1 MGEIR
6 LSALISDGMVLQRET
21 ENFIWGYA
29 TPGRDISL
37 FLGAYQT
44 AARVGEDGYFKLY
57 LPQMQ
62 AGGPWEIRLSD
73 GEDSITIRDIL
84 FGDVFLLGGQSNM
97 ELPVVR
103 VMERFGEEIKTT
115 AKQEI
120 RMFEVP
126 KEYAFGERR
135 AEIENGQWMKAAG
148 DELLLFSAAG
158 YFAANELYE
167 REHVPIG
174 LLQTAVGGTPVKAWC
189 CEETVRKLG
198 HDVADLAECKQ
209 EGYPKQV
216 ELAEAQRAELWWEEA
231 LAGCDKRS
239 GTIELPGFFSGTA
252 LKGFC
257 GALKLRKIITLPE
270 DTDWGN
276 ADATLYLG
284 ALIDADFAYIN
295 GKKVGETAYRY
306 PPRIYEIPKGALHA
320 GENEIEVKMLVFN
333 GEGGFMPGK
342 EYEICYN
349 DNGKKKVSL
358 NGLWEYEI
366 IKEMPELPETTFFQY
381 KAAGLYQGMLY
392 PLRNWRIKGC
402 FFYQG
407 ESNTGRPETYEE
419 EFTAM
424 IADWRAL
431 WEQTKLP
438 FLFVQLAGFADG
450 KEQTDGTDWAR
461 LREEQRLTAEHV
473 ERTMMVQ
480 AYDLGEYNDLHPT
493 DKKSVG
499 KRIALA
505 AEKLIYGKNVVCQ
518 GASVWEVNRVPGKVQ
533 VVFEPEETVLHIAQK
548 ENGKKSVCGFTWIK
562 EDGGR
567 VEASAELTGNA
578 TVEVKLP
585 GETSYIGMSYA
596 WNDCP
601 LEANLY
607 NEAGLPVVP
616 FEIRF

>member
-6 LSALISDGMVLQRET
+6 LSALIGDGMVLQRET

-62 AGGPWEIRLSD
+62 AGGPWEIRISD

-97 ELPVVR
+97 ELPVAR
-103 VMERFGEEIKTT
+103 VMERFGDEIKNTV
-115 AKQEI
+115 KRDI

-126 KEYAFGERR
+126 KEYAFGEKR
-135 AEIENGQWMKAAG
+135 AEIEKGQWIKAAG

-189 CEETVRKLG
+189 CEETVKKLG
-198 HDVADLAECKQ
+198 YDVEDLAECKQ

-216 ELAEAQRAELWWEEA
+216 EQAEAKRAEMWWEEA
-231 LAGCDKRS
+231 LAGNDKRS
-239 GTIELPGFFSGTA
+239 GTIELPGFFRETA

-257 GALKLRKIITLPE
+257 GALTLRKKIVLPE
-270 DTDWGN
+270 DIDWMK

-306 PPRIYEIPKGALHA
+306 PPRIYEIPKDTLHA

-342 EYEICYN
+342 EYEICYS
-349 DNGKKKVSL
+349 DSGRKKVSL
-358 NGLWEYEI
+358 AGTWEYEI

-392 PLRNWRIKGC
+392 PVRNWKIKGC

-424 IADWRAL
+424 ITDWREL
-431 WEQTKLP
+431 FGKPDLP
-438 FLFVQLAGFADG
+438 FIFVQLAGFADG
-450 KEQTDGTDWAR
+450 KEHTDGTDWAR

-473 ERTMMVQ
+473 ENAMMAQ

-499 KRIALA
+499 RRIALA
-505 AEKLIYGKNVVCQ
+505 AEKIIYGKNIVCQ
-518 GASVWEVNRVPGKVQ
+518 GASVKKVNQMPDKVQ
-533 VVFEPEETVLHIAQK
+533 VIFEPEETVLHTVEK
-548 ENGKKSVCGFTWIK
+548 ENGKKNVFGFTWFK
-562 EDGGR
+562 KDGSR
-567 VEASAELTGNA
+567 VETSAELKEANI
-578 TVEVKLP
+578 VEIQKPKDAAYV
-585 GETSYIGMSYA
+585 GISYA

-601 LEANLY
+601 LDANLY
-607 NEAGLPVVP
+607 NEAELPVVP
-616 FEIRF
+616 FEIIF

>member
-1 MGEIR
+1 MGKIR

-21 ENFIWGYA
+21 ENVIWGYA
-29 TPGRDISL
+29 KPGRDIRL
-37 FLGAYQT
+37 FFGAYQT
-44 AARVGEDGYFKLY
+44 AAKAGEDGCFELS
-57 LPQMQ
+57 LPPMQ
-62 AGGPWEIRLSD
+62 AGGPWEICISD

-97 ELPVVR
+97 ELPIAR
-103 VMERFGEEIKTT
+103 VMERFGEEIRTT
-115 AKQEI
+115 VKQDI

-126 KEYAFGERR
+126 KEYAFGEKR
-135 AEIENGQWMKAAG
+135 AEIEKGQWIKAAQ

-158 YFAANELYE
+158 YYAAEELYE

-189 CEETVRKLG
+189 CEETVKKLG
-198 HDVADLAECKQ
+198 YDVSELAECKQ
-209 EGYPKQV
+209 EGYPKKV
-216 ELAEAQRAELWWEEA
+216 EETEAERARLWWEEA
-231 LAGCDKRS
+231 LAGNDKRS
-239 GTIELPGFFSGTA
+239 GTVELPGFFRGTV

-257 GALKLRKIITLPE
+257 GALKLRKKITLPE
-270 DTDWGN
+270 DVDWMG

-295 GKKVGETAYRY
+295 GKKVGETEYRY
-306 PPRIYEIPKGALHA
+306 PPRIYEIPKGTLHA
-320 GENEIEVKMLVFN
+320 GENEIEIKMLVFN

-342 EYEICYN
+342 EYEICYK
-349 DNGKKKVSL
+349 DNGRKKVSL
-358 NGLWEYEI
+358 TGTWEYEI
-366 IKEMPELPETTFFQY
+366 VKEMPELPETTFFQY

-392 PLRNWRIKGC
+392 PVRNWKIKGC

-431 WEQTKLP
+431 FGEPDLP
-438 FLFVQLAGFADG
+438 FIFVQLAGFADG
-450 KEQTDGTDWAR
+450 KEHTDGIDWAR

-473 ERTMMVQ
+473 KNAMMAQ

-499 KRIALA
+499 QRIALA
-505 AEKLIYGKNVVCQ
+505 AEKMIYGKNVVCQ
-518 GASVWEVNRVPGKVQ
+518 GASVKKVNQMPDKVQ
-533 VVFEPEETVLHIAQK
+533 VIFEPEETVLHTVEK
-548 ENGKKSVCGFTWIK
+548 GNGKKNVCGFTWIK
-562 EDGGR
+562 EDGSR
-567 VEASAELTGNA
+567 VETLAELKNA
-578 TVEVKLP
+578 NIVEIQKTKEAAYV
-585 GETSYIGMSYA
+585 GIAYA

-601 LEANLY
+601 LDANLY
-607 NEAGLPVVP
+607 NEEGLPVIP
-616 FEIRF
+616 FETML